1 MQGTW
6 VPSLNEELDPVC
18 HNWEFARHS
27 WKILHAATRGSH
39 MPQRGSRILC
49 APTRTRHNQVI
60 SKYNKYK
67 MWMDAAEFL
76 SIAGLFA
83 LASDSSSLDPYWHK
97 IVSEFSILPTW
108 SVENWHLTVSFI
120 CLCLFMR
127 TFFVFENSLYFSFCQ
142 LPLVFCLFSSPYFL
156 INF

>member
-1 MQGTW
+1 
-6 VPSLNEELDPVC
+6 
-18 HNWEFARHS
+18 
-27 WKILHAATRGSH
+27 
-39 MPQRGSRILC
+39 
-49 APTRTRHNQVI
+49 
-60 SKYNKYK
+60 
-67 MWMDAAEFL
+67 MDAAEFL

-127 TFFVFENSLYFSFCQ
+127 TFFVFENSLYFSFCE
-142 LPLVFCLFSSPYFL
+142 LPLVFCLFSSPTFL
-156 INF
+156 LIFNRFLFIEEHIC